1 MKALTYHGPHH
12 VQVENVPDPGIEQA
26 DDIILRITATAICG
40 SDLHL
45 YRGKIP
51 QVKHGDIFGHEFM
64 GEVVET
70 GKDVKNL
77 QKGDR
82 VVIPFVIA
90 CGDCFFCRLQQYA
103 ACENTNAGKGA
114 ALNKKQI
121 PAPAA
126 LFGYSHLYGGVPG
139 GQAEY
144 VRVPKGNVGPFK
156 VPPLLSDDKALFL
169 SDILPTAWQAAKNAQ
184 IQQGSSVAV
193 YGAGPVGLLTIA
205 CARLLGAEQIFV
217 VDHHPYRLR
226 FAADRYGAIPINFDE
241 DSDPAQSIIE
251 QTAGHRGVDA
261 VIDAVGFEAKGSTTE
276 TVLTNLKL
284 EGSTTETVLTNL
296 KLEGSSGKA
305 LRQCIAAVRRGGI
318 VSVPGVYAGFIHGF
332 LFGDA
337 FDKGLTFKM
346 GQTHVHAWLGELLP
360 LIEKGLLKPEE
371 IVTHYM
377 PFEEAARGYEIF
389 EKREEECRKVILVP
403 GAQSAEAA
411 QKAVSGLV
419 NAMPGGT
426 I

>member
-1 MKALTYHGPHH
+1 M
-12 VQVENVPDPGIEQA
+12 
-26 DDIILRITATAICG
+26 
-40 SDLHL
+40 
-45 YRGKIP
+45 
-51 QVKHGDIFGHEFM
+51 
-64 GEVVET
+64 
-70 GKDVKNL
+70 
-77 QKGDR
+77 
-82 VVIPFVIA
+82 
-90 CGDCFFCRLQQYA
+90 
-103 ACENTNAGKGA
+103 
-114 ALNKKQI
+114 
-121 PAPAA
+121 
-126 LFGYSHLYGGVPG
+126 FGYSHLYGGVPG

-169 SDILPTAWQAAKNAQ
+169 SDILPTAWQAAKKCADPTRFKRCSLWCWSCGIVDNRLCT
-184 IQQGSSVAV
+184 VARC
-193 YGAGPVGLLTIA
+193 GTD
-205 CARLLGAEQIFV
+205 FV
-217 VDHHPYRLR
+217 VDHHPYRLH

-284 EGSTTETVLTNL
+284 EGS
-296 KLEGSSGKA
+296 SGKA

-337 FDKGLTFKM
+337 FDKGLSFKM

-419 NAMPGGT
+419 NAMPGEQYDRQEWFSR
-426 I
+426 

>member
-251 QTAGHRGVDA
+251 QTAGHRG
-261 VIDAVGFEAKGSTTE
+261 GS
-276 TVLTNLKL
+276 
-284 EGSTTETVLTNL
+284 VLTNL

>member
-144 VRVPKGNVGPFK
+144 VRVPKGNVGRLKYRLCFQMIKPFSFLIFCQRHGRQQKMRRSNK
-156 VPPLLSDDKALFL
+156 VQALLSM
-169 SDILPTAWQAAKNAQ
+169 
-184 IQQGSSVAV
+184 V
-193 YGAGPVGLLTIA
+193 PVLWD
-205 CARLLGAEQIFV
+205 C
-217 VDHHPYRLR
+217 
-226 FAADRYGAIPINFDE
+226 
-241 DSDPAQSIIE
+241 
-251 QTAGHRGVDA
+251 
-261 VIDAVGFEAKGSTTE
+261 
-276 TVLTNLKL
+276 
-284 EGSTTETVLTNL
+284 
-296 KLEGSSGKA
+296 
-305 LRQCIAAVRRGGI
+305 
-318 VSVPGVYAGFIHGF
+318 
-332 LFGDA
+332 
-337 FDKGLTFKM
+337 
-346 GQTHVHAWLGELLP
+346 
-360 LIEKGLLKPEE
+360 
-371 IVTHYM
+371 
-377 PFEEAARGYEIF
+377 
-389 EKREEECRKVILVP
+389 
-403 GAQSAEAA
+403 
-411 QKAVSGLV
+411 
-419 NAMPGGT
+419 
-426 I
+426 

>member
-1 MKALTYHGPHH
+1 
-12 VQVENVPDPGIEQA
+12 
-26 DDIILRITATAICG
+26 
-40 SDLHL
+40 
-45 YRGKIP
+45 
-51 QVKHGDIFGHEFM
+51 M
-64 GEVVET
+64 GEVVEC
-70 GKDVKNL
+70 GSEVKNV

-90 CGDCFFCRLQQYA
+90 CGDCFFCQMQQYA
-103 ACENTNAGKGA
+103 ACENTNRGQGA

-156 VPPLLSDDKALFL
+156 VPQLLSDDKALFL

-184 IQQGSSVAV
+184 IQKGSSVAV
-193 YGAGPVGLLTIA
+193 FGAGPVGLLTIA

-226 FAADRYGAIPINFDE
+226 FAQERYGAIPINFDDDNDAAE
-241 DSDPAQSIIE
+241 KIIE
-251 QTAGHRGVDA
+251 QTAGQRGVDA

-276 TVLTNLKL
+276 TILSNLKI
-284 EGSTTETVLTNL
+284 
-296 KLEGSSGKA
+296 EGSSGKA
-305 LRQCIAAVRRGGI
+305 LRQCIAAVRRGGV

-337 FDKGLTFKM
+337 FDKGLSFKM

-360 LIEKGLLKPEE
+360 LIEKGLLTPED
-371 IVTHYM
+371 IVTHYL
-377 PFEEAARGYEIF
+377 PLADAERAYKIF

-403 GAQSAEAA
+403 GADTPEAA
-411 QKAVSGLV
+411 QQKVKGLV
-419 NAMPGGT
+419 NAFPGGVV
-426 I
+426 

>member
-1 MKALTYHGPHH
+1 MRALTYHGAHS
-12 VQVENVPDPGIEQA
+12 VRVENVPDPSIEQS
-26 DDIILRITATAICG
+26 DDIILRVTATAICG

-51 QVKHGDIFGHEFM
+51 EVKHGDIFGHEFM

-70 GKDVKNL
+70 GNDVKDIRR
-77 QKGDR
+77 GDR

-90 CGDCFFCRLQQYA
+90 CGDCFFCKLQQYS
-103 ACENTNAGKGA
+103 ACETTNSGKGA

-156 VPPLLSDDKALFL
+156 VPPVLSDDKALFL
-169 SDILPTAWQAAKNAQ
+169 SDILPTAWQAAKNAE
-184 IQQGSSVAV
+184 IKKGSSVAI
-193 YGAGPVGLLTIA
+193 YGAGPVGLLTAA
-205 CARLLGAEQIFV
+205 CARYLGAEQIFM
-217 VDHHPYRLR
+217 VDHHPYRLA
-226 FAADRYGAIPINFDE
+226 FAQQRYGVIGINFDK
-241 DSDPAQSIIE
+241 DDDPAALIIE

-261 VIDAVGFEAKGSTTE
+261 VIDAVGFEAKGSATE
-276 TVLTNLKL
+276 TVLT
-284 EGSTTETVLTNL
+284 TL

-332 LFGDA
+332 MFGDA
-337 FDKGLTFKM
+337 FDKGVSFRM
-346 GQTHVHAWLGELLP
+346 GQTHVHAWLPELLP
-360 LIEKGLLKPEE
+360 LIEQGLLRPEE
-371 IVTHYM
+371 IVTHYL
-377 PFEEAARGYEIF
+377 PLEDAARGYEVF
-389 EKREEECRKVILVP
+389 EKRQEDCRKIILVP
-403 GAQSAEAA
+403 GAQTPESARE
-411 QKAVSGLV
+411 KATGAGIV
-419 NAMPGGT
+419 NSALLS
-426 I
+426 